1 MQRQLFSPLYG
12 RVQPTQPVVR
22 GGTDAKSAPNAVMN
36 LGLVASD
43 MLGQPGGP
51 SSLDMDGYIPAEQ
64 LPEEFSNAP
73 TIIGPASVPLGKV
86 SEYVISNFHLD
97 LTYNIVPGPGL
108 SLVSQAGAVFKLRS
122 SIEGAAFF
130 NVNDAMYDI
139 VVTAALP
146 EKPVVISPLDKAT
159 RLAVDLT
166 ITSSQFTTTYGN
178 GLDSHQSTQWQISEK
193 EDFSTVVVDE
203 TSNTNL
209 TTFKPAG
216 LSDIKTY
223 YLRLRHKGVLLGW
236 SEWSNPIMFQTKS
249 RYPEDLKTTL
259 INTVTPTDAETLGY
273 SLSISS
279 DGATCIAASSILY
292 ARAFIFQKTGDNWTQ
307 QATLVPP
314 PSFASVAAGFG
325 CSVSISGDGNTAVI
339 GAYSTEYSDSND
351 YHPAGKVLHGMAF
364 VYTRTDSS
372 WSPGEPLQSVG
383 LINAGNYI
391 HYGFA
396 VAVSGDGNTIAV
408 GAPHDDKT
416 NYNEDQGSVSV
427 FVKTSGAWTFQ
438 ARLLPSDTTWAEH
451 GGRSVSLSRDG
462 NVLVYG
468 CTYAA
473 ASGAQPIGIARIH
486 TRSGGTWTSQ
496 GHVVPTAPLVGG
508 QDFGRSIALS
518 ADGNHFVVGSPLHS
532 EPGVGGNHGKVYM
545 YSNVAGSWTFVQSFS
560 GTSVAGNDFFGQAV
574 AINGDGTMVAIGA
587 PAEDKNG
594 IVDSG
599 CVYLY
604 IKSGGNW
611 TLAVDK
617 LQMPLTYLKKDKFGS
632 SLGLTPDGKFL
643 AVGAPT
649 ATFLQKMQG
658 AVYILG

>member
-1 MQRQLFSPLYG
+1 MQRQVFSPLYG
-12 RVQPTQPVVR
+12 RVQPTQPIVR
-22 GGTDAKSAPNAVMN
+22 GGTDAKSAPDAVMN
-36 LGLVASD
+36 LGLVATD

-51 SSLDMDGYIPAEQ
+51 ASLDMDGYIPSEQ

-73 TIIGPASVPLGKV
+73 TIIGPASVPLGKAV
-86 SEYVISNFHLD
+86 EYAISNFHLD
-97 LTYNIVPGPGL
+97 STYNVVPGPGL
-108 SLVSQAGAVFKLRS
+108 NVVSQAGAVFKLRPS
-122 SIEGAAFF
+122 VEGAAFF
-130 NVNDAMYDI
+130 KVNDTVYDI

-146 EKPVVISPLDKAT
+146 EKPTVLSPLDKAT
-159 RLAVDLT
+159 RLAIDLT
-166 ITSSQFTTTYGN
+166 ITSSSFTTTYGN
-178 GLDSHQSTQWQISEK
+178 GLDTHQSTEWQISEK
-193 EDFSTVVVDE
+193 ADFSTFVVNE
-203 TSNTNL
+203 TSNTSL
-209 TTFKPAG
+209 TIFKPTG
-216 LSDIKTY
+216 LSDVKTY
-223 YLRLRHKGVLLGW
+223 YLRLRYKGVVLGW
-236 SEWSNPIMFQTKS
+236 SEWSDTIMFQTKS
-249 RYPEDLKTTL
+249 RYPEDLKATL
-259 INTVTPTDAETLGY
+259 INTVTPTDAEALGY
-273 SLSISS
+273 SLSISA
-279 DGATCIAASSILY
+279 DGTTCVASSSMLY
-292 ARAFIFQKTGDNWTQ
+292 ARAFVFQKTGDNWTQ

-314 PSFASVAAGFG
+314 PAFAAIAAGFG
-325 CSVSISGDGNTAVI
+325 CSVSISGDGNTVVI

-351 YHPAGKVLHGMAF
+351 YYPTGKTLHGMAF
-364 VYTRTDSS
+364 VYTRTGAA
-372 WSPGEPLQSVG
+372 WGVGEPLQSVG
-383 LINAGNYI
+383 LINAAGNI
-391 HYGFA
+391 SYGFA

-416 NYNEDQGSVSV
+416 TYNEDQGSVSV
-427 FVKTSGAWTFQ
+427 FVKTSGVWTFQ
-438 ARLLPSDTTWAEH
+438 ERLLPSTTTWAEH
-451 GGRSVSLSRDG
+451 GGRSVSLSHDG

-473 ASGAQPIGIARIH
+473 VSGSQPIGIARVH
-486 TRSGGTWTSQ
+486 TRSGSTWTSQ
-496 GHVVPTAPLVGG
+496 GFVVPTTPLVQG

-532 EPGVGGNHGKVYM
+532 ETGIGGNHGKVYM
-545 YSNVAGSWTFVQSFS
+545 YSNIAGSWTFVQSFS

-587 PAEDKNG
+587 PSEDKNG

-632 SLGLTPDGKFL
+632 SLDLTPDGKFL
-643 AVGAPT
+643 AVGAPA